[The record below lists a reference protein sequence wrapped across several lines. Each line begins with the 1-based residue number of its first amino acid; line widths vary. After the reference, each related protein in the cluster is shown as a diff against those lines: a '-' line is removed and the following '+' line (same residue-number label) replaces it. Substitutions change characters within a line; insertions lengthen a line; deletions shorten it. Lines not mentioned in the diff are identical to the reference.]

1 MIIGLPRTVFENRIY
16 SLKIDITPKYP
27 EEPPVIKF
35 LTRINLTGV
44 SSSGDV
50 DRKAFPVMK
59 SWQRNYTIKHA
70 LHDIRKTM
78 ASKENAKSSQPA
90 EGATY

>member
-1 MIIGLPRTVFENRIY
+1 M
-16 SLKIDITPKYP
+16 
-27 EEPPVIKF
+27 IKF

-50 DRKAFPVMK
+50 DRRAFPVMK
-59 SWQRNYTIKHA
+59 NWQRNYTIKHA

-78 ASKENAKSSQPA
+78 ASKENHKSSQPA
-90 EGATY
+90 EGASY